1 MDSAVQN
8 GKSETRSLREQFDA
22 RKIAGISDLKNRIE
36 QQKNECLEPPGFDP
50 AAAVRR
56 LVADGGEA
64 AELRRRDGSVAARLQ
79 RKFGLGD
86 QPKKRMMLF
95 RRLEQMVERHG
106 DLVVDLISEAVA
118 CSVGKEHPGRYFARA
133 IVLKLNEKGLYNGK
147 GDGNASW

>member
-1 MDSAVQN
+1 MDSAIQN
-8 GKSETRSLREQFDA
+8 GKSETRTLRQQFDA
-22 RKIAGISDLKNRIE
+22 RKIVDISDLKNRIQ
-36 QQKNECLEPPGFDP
+36 QQKNESLEPPGFDP

-64 AELRRRDGSVAARLQ
+64 AERRAVEGSVAARLQ

-95 RRLEQMVERHG
+95 RRLESLVEKHG

-118 CSVGKEHPGRYFARA
+118 CSVGKDHPGRYFARA
-133 IVLKLNEKGLYNGK
+133 IVLKLNEKGLHTGK